1 MFFDVEVTISE
12 RFQGITPLSIR
23 KEKAR
28 EVFLLIRRLSKYN
41 RTDKKT
47 GGERIIK
54 GNKEIIRVKAP
65 DTWF

>member
-1 MFFDVEVTISE
+1 M
-12 RFQGITPLSIR
+12 
-23 KEKAR
+23 
-28 EVFLLIRRLSKYN
+28 IRRLSKYN

-47 GGERIIK
+47 GGERIVK